1 MNITANDLDS
11 NIKEEVRGVIF
22 NRLINVYKTLPV
34 AGEEDKIK
42 DILVGPVIM
51 SCERVIKDYYRVFA
65 ERDVIKVDISVDE
78 YVKIYLHHM

>member
-51 SCERVIKDYYRVFA
+51 SF
-65 ERDVIKVDISVDE
+65 
-78 YVKIYLHHM
+78 